1 MSDECMSC
9 GRDTGPGTTTFSARK
24 RARDTVT
31 GMEGFLCD
39 VCQEGSGREM
49 SDQSIPLSG
58 RYAVIDL
65 PGGLP
70 GGTAVG

>member
-1 MSDECMSC
+1 MSDACMSC
-9 GRDTGPGTTTFSARK
+9 GRETGPGTPTYSGRK
-24 RARDTVT
+24 RARDTVS

-39 VCQEGSGREM
+39 VCQESSGRVV

-58 RYAVIDL
+58 RYVVIDL